1 MKKYECLFIFHEQLT
16 DEALE
21 SVVTR
26 LQGEV
31 EKLGGKIAAI
41 DRLGRRQFARRLQ
54 KKSHGHYV
62 RMIFNLAPEQSA
74 ALNARF
80 KLSDELFRYQM
91 VAAYAP
97 SARSVAKQRKAA
109 EAAKTAKAAGEG

>member
-1 MKKYECLFIFHEQLT
+1 LKKYESLFIFHEQLT

-31 EKLGGKIAAI
+31 EKLGGKVGAI

-62 RMIFNLAPEQSA
+62 RMVFSLNPEQSA

-80 KLSDELFRYQM
+80 KLSDELFRYQV
-91 VAAYAP
+91 VAAHVL
-97 SARSVAKQRKAA
+97 SARGVARQRKAA
-109 EAAKTAKAAGEG
+109 EAAKAASGG

>member
-1 MKKYECLFIFHEQLT
+1 LNKYDSLFIFHEQLT

-31 EKLGGKIAAI
+31 EKLGGKVGAV

-62 RMIFNLAPEQSA
+62 RMVFSLDPAQAA

-80 KLSDELFRYQM
+80 KLSDELFRYQ
-91 VAAYAP
+91 VVSAHVP
-97 SARSVAKQRKAA
+97 SARSVAAKRKAA
-109 EAAKTAKAAGEG
+109 ERAKAAGGG